1 MKVRGR
7 FEPTDPEDIPV
18 GFVPGYAMFLLE
30 GFLQPLYKIF
40 LLENGN
46 TLSLKS
52 FVVAGGL
59 GTGLHVLLD
68 TPLYADI
75 TPFYPMTTNPF
86 YNPSLTPKF
95 HSLCIWMG
103 AFGII
108 YYLGLIGLSL
118 YRKTIRKKIVHK

>member
-1 MKVRGR
+1 MSCS
-7 FEPTDPEDIPV
+7 
-18 GFVPGYAMFLLE
+18 FLK

-52 FVVAGGL
+52 FAVAGGL

-75 TPFYPMTTNPF
+75 TPFYPMTTNSF
-86 YNPSLTPKF
+86 YNPSLTPK
-95 HSLCIWMG
+95 STAY
-103 AFGII
+103 AFGWEP
-108 YYLGLIGLSL
+108 SE
-118 YRKTIRKKIVHK
+118 